1 MLISDP
7 TSDLLI
13 RIKNA
18 LMAGHE
24 EVKVP
29 HSKLKEAIV
38 LKLKQNRYID
48 DYEVLEKVLQ
58 KELVVKLSYVDGLP
72 AISGYKRISK
82 PGRRL
87 YAGATEIPI
96 ALNGYGITLVST
108 NKGVLTDEE
117 ARSQNVGGELIC
129 QIW

>member
-24 EVKVP
+24 EVRVP

-38 LKLKQNRYID
+38 LKLKQGKYIA
-48 DYEVLEKVLQ
+48 DYTVEERAPQ
-58 KELVVKLSYVDGLP
+58 NELLIKLRYVDGLP
-72 AISGYKRISK
+72 AISGYRRISK

-87 YAGATEIPI
+87 YAAAKEIPA
-96 ALNGYGITLVST
+96 ALDGYGMTLVTT
-108 NKGVLTDEE
+108 NKGVLTDKE